1 MGHHFLAIHYKYGQ
15 YRFAVISETPSN
27 ILCVFYVVS
36 YRKYANHATFSI
48 WIRMSR
54 IYRKSYYIKWVTTF
68 WTYSIK
74 GQNSIDL
81 R

>member
-36 YRKYANHATFSI
+36 Y
-48 WIRMSR
+48 
-54 IYRKSYYIKWVTTF
+54 YIKWITTS
-68 WTYSIK
+68 WTYSTFYK
-74 GQNSIDL
+74 KKNMPNCL
-81 R
+81 FRFV

>member
-36 YRKYANHATFSI
+36 Y
-48 WIRMSR
+48 
-54 IYRKSYYIKWVTTF
+54 YIKWFTTS
-68 WTYSIK
+68 WTYIISMV
-74 GQNSIDL
+74 SIDL